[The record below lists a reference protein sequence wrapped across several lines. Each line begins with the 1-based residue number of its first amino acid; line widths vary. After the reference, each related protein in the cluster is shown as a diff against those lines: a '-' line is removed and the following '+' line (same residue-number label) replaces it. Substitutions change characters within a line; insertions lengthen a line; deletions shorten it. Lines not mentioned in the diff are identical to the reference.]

1 MSTLYQLTAQ
11 RLELQGKLESLNLDD
26 VTVADTLEGD
36 STEIAAKIE
45 DYGFVIRNLESFVG
59 AIKEEENR
67 LADRRKANEKKVTR
81 IKEWLLSNMVA
92 CGITKIECSVFSVT
106 VRQNPGSVIIDN
118 DKLIPDEFMTV
129 PELPVPAPNKKA
141 IAQAIKDGLDVPGC
155 HIEKSQRVEI
165 K

>member
-1 MSTLYQLTAQ
+1 MSTLYELTAQ
-11 RLELQGKLESLNLDD
+11 RLELQTKLESLNLDE

-67 LADRRKANEKKVTR
+67 LADRRKANEKKLAH
-81 IKEWLLSNMVA
+81 IKDWLLSNMVA
-92 CGITKIECSVFSVT
+92 CGISKIECPVFSVT
-106 VRQNPGSVIIDN
+106 VRSNPGSVIIDN
-118 DKLIPDEFMTV
+118 DKLIPDEYMTV
-129 PELPVPAPNKKA
+129 PELPVPVPNKKL
-141 IAQAIKDGLDVPGC
+141 IAAAIKDGLDVPGC
-155 HIEKSQRVEI
+155 HAEKSQRVEI